1 MPDQLKA
8 HEVMP
13 GQVVPNEARS
23 CQVWTVKWLQMCIS
37 KCILKSIRPVIQ
49 HVTVA
54 GQQRLGSGNVGS
66 KYILKRIFT
75 ERGPKVQL
83 AGLREAYFGRL
94 LQNHTAVLQVLT
106 ASASCRSL

>member
-1 MPDQLKA
+1 MPAQVMSN
-8 HEVMP
+8 EV
-13 GQVVPNEARS
+13 RS
-23 CQVWTVKWLQMCIS
+23 CQVWTLNWLQMCIS
-37 KCILKSIRPVIQ
+37 KCIMRSIRSMIQ

-54 GQQRLGSGNVGS
+54 GQQKPGSGNVDG

-94 LQNHTAVLQVLT
+94 LQNHTAVLQVIT
-106 ASASCRSL
+106 ASASCKFS

>member
-1 MPDQLKA
+1 M
-8 HEVMP
+8 
-13 GQVVPNEARS
+13 PNEVGS
-23 CQVWTVKWLQMCIS
+23 CQVWLQSGIS
-37 KCILKSIRPVIQ
+37 KCIMRSIRSMIQ
-49 HVTVA
+49 YVMVA
-54 GQQRLGSGNVGS
+54 GQQTSGSGNVGS

-94 LQNHTAVLQVLT
+94 LQDHTAVLQVLT